1 VKAKGQTSIGIV
13 VSFGKLSEKGYK
25 IVELRTDFSTVTV
38 TTLASITRA
47 GMKYI
52 PSQDLIKMC
61 ESSGTKATEAKKEIG
76 DDGTNERKKS
86 KQESRKDEKT

>member
-1 VKAKGQTSIGIV
+1 MKAKERTSIGIV

-25 IVELRTDFSTVTV
+25 IVELRTASSTVTV

-61 ESSGTKATEAKKEIG
+61 ESSGTKAIEAKKENG
-76 DDGTNERKKS
+76 NEQS
-86 KQESRKDEKT
+86 

>member
-1 VKAKGQTSIGIV
+1 MKAKGQTSIGIV

-25 IVELRTDFSTVTV
+25 IVELHTASSTVTV

-61 ESSGTKATEAKKEIG
+61 ELSGPLETGESMVIGVKTKR
-76 DDGTNERKKS
+76 RKHEQS
-86 KQESRKDEKT
+86 